1 MHPEQPLVP
10 AHDDIGLLCM
20 VVANGFSAAVLDRL
34 AAAGFGDAR
43 LGHGFVVQGLLAG
56 DTTVTQLAD
65 RLAVSVQAVSK
76 TVREM
81 ERLGYVEKAPNP
93 ADGRAQLLRL
103 SARALA
109 SVAESRR
116 ARLAVQQQ
124 LLEAL
129 GPGRAQHT
137 LDALRL
143 LAGQF
148 GGLESLANRRLRPSG
163 SL

>member
-10 AHDDIGLLCM
+10 AHHDIGLLCM
-20 VVANGFSAAVLDRL
+20 VVANGFSSAVLERL
-34 AAAGFGDAR
+34 DAAGFGDAR

-56 DTTVTQLAD
+56 DTTVTELAD
-65 RLAVSVQAVSK
+65 RLGVSVQAVSK

-81 ERLGYVEKAPNP
+81 ERLGYIKKSPDP

-103 SARALA
+103 SARALE

-129 GPGRAQHT
+129 GPGRAPDT

-143 LAGQF
+143 LARQF

-163 SL
+163 NL